1 MNSQILTMVIT
12 GGSFLPRGALVLSA
26 KLRLTRI
33 IYDGYA
39 TIYDML
45 PEVQE
50 ISTESGD
57 ENNRIY
63 YIGSTKISTFMGVTF
78 ESRNRLVIGN
88 QQLLFRKQNTTW
100 AGAMLLI
107 NHQISGEL

>member
-1 MNSQILTMVIT
+1 M
-12 GGSFLPRGALVLSA
+12 SA

-63 YIGSTKISTFMGVTF
+63 YIGSIRTTTFIGVTF
-78 ESRNRLVIGN
+78 ESRNGLAIGN
-88 QQLLFRKQNTTW
+88 QQ
-100 AGAMLLI
+100 
-107 NHQISGEL
+107 S